1 MGKGGRGDPNSSLLL
16 PQEDSLDSLDSAG
29 LEFLAPEAVSGDSLS
44 IYTDMWAFGV
54 ILYVLLRLVPT
65 YTIFEQ
71 RVCLK
76 LNILCNGSIIIYKI
90 FILAL
95 SWWV

>member
-1 MGKGGRGDPNSSLLL
+1 LGKGGRGDPNSSLLL

-54 ILYVLLRLVPT
+54 ILYVLLRLV
-65 YTIFEQ
+65 
-71 RVCLK
+71 
-76 LNILCNGSIIIYKI
+76 
-90 FILAL
+90 
-95 SWWV
+95 